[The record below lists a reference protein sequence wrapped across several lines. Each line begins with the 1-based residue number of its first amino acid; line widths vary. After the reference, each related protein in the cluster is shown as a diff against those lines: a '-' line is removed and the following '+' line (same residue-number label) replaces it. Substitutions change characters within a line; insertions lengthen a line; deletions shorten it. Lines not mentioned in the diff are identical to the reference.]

1 MFWKA
6 SAFNQPIGNWNVS
19 QVRTM
24 EGMFDSARAFNQDI
38 SKWNVSQVTTMK
50 KMFNNSPFDFK
61 SYDGDLNRDLIKR
74 YSEQTTPLPDIYK
87 KRGGRKGKTRK
98 TNGKQ
103 KKGKQTRRKVMK
115 QSRRKGKKTNKK

>member
-1 MFWKA
+1 
-6 SAFNQPIGNWNVS
+6 
-19 QVRTM
+19 M

-38 SKWNVSQVTTMK
+38 SGWNVSNVK
-50 KMFNNSPFDFK
+50 KNGMQDMFNKTPFDLMSHLHPK
-61 SYDGDLNRDLIKR
+61 KTLSYRV
-74 YSEQTTPLPDIYK
+74 
-87 KRGGRKGKTRK
+87 GGRKGKTRK